1 MKYVVIHNNYYNKL
15 FSIMDKPKHPFDQY
29 LTYLLT
35 MVLLI
40 STSWIMGY
48 GDHKIIRP
56 WFVFTM
62 ILLLSMRVVHF
73 YRKGY
78 LLFFLE
84 LCYYINTISI
94 ATIYYELD
102 ITLIYPF
109 VHGPLMMFSIFSADA
124 AIPHEL
130 PRTTSY
136 AIHSFCSIVSR
147 RLYWTYNSEMNLTFE
162 SFQYYWMRSFVV
174 YLGWMLPYLLYLF
187 MYNGKRLTIIRDT
200 YHMPPTTY
208 ISNWFK
214 LRYIFLHMLS
224 VMIGLCI
231 GVVALHSWSLSWTI
245 VGVQLFSGLIQGGY
259 YYYSDGHRLNYIRAI
274 KKLFAK

>member
-1 MKYVVIHNNYYNKL
+1 MYHSVIHYINCDKL
-15 FSIMDKPKHPFDQY
+15 FSIMDKPKHLVKQY

-35 MVLLI
+35 MVLLV

-48 GDHKIIRP
+48 GDHKIIRQ

-62 ILLLSMRVVHF
+62 ILLLAMRVVHF

-94 ATIYYELD
+94 VTIYNELD

-124 AIPHEL
+124 VIPHDL

-147 RLYWTYNSEMNLTFE
+147 RLYWTANSEMHFE
-162 SFQYYWMRSFVV
+162 SFEYYWIRSFIV
-174 YLGWMLPYLLYLF
+174 YLGWMLPYMVYLF
-187 MYNGKRLTIIRDT
+187 MYNGKRTTMIRDT
-200 YHMPPTTY
+200 YHISETTH
-208 ISNWFK
+208 ISKWFK
-214 LRYIFLHMLS
+214 MRYIFLHMLS
-224 VMIGLCI
+224 VMIGLCV
-231 GVVALHSWSLSWTI
+231 GVMALRSWSLSWAI

-274 KKLFAK
+274 KNLFMV